1 MRMAEPFL
9 GPDFL
14 LPNEPARRLYRD
26 YAAGQPIFDYH
37 CHLPVRE
44 IADNRA
50 FPTITQTWLGGDH
63 YKWRAMRALG
73 VDERLITGDAGDYEK
88 FAAWAA
94 AVPYTVR
101 NPLYHWTHLELRTPF
116 GIDDLLSPATAES
129 IYRACNERLREP
141 ELRTHGLL
149 RTMNVR
155 VVCTTDDPADSL
167 EHHGR
172 IRRAGAPC
180 TVVPGFRA
188 DHALA
193 VDDPERLNGWLACLS
208 ERVGAEIT
216 DYDGM
221 LAALARR
228 HADFH
233 AAGCR
238 LSDHGLEALDAEPYT
253 AREVEGTFRRA
264 AQGQA
269 AGPEA
274 ARKYRSAVLFEMA
287 RMDAAAGWTQQFH
300 LGALRN
306 TNRRGF
312 RALGRDAGYD
322 TIGDPPSARSM
333 ARFFDR
339 LEQAGALPRTIL
351 YNLDPAQN
359 DLFAAMIG
367 NFQGADPHGRAV
379 RGRMQF
385 GTAWWFND
393 QIDGMTRQLDALSNS
408 GLLSCFVGMVTDS
421 RSFLSYPRHDY
432 FRRLLCGILGD
443 EIERGLLPADFDLL
457 GGIVA
462 DICYGNA
469 CRYFGIES

>member
-1 MRMAEPFL
+1 MDELFL
-9 GPDFL
+9 GPNFL
-14 LPNEPARRLYRD
+14 LPNESARRLYCD

-37 CHLPVRE
+37 CHLPVQDIAENRE
-44 IADNRA
+44 FEN
-50 FPTITQTWLGGDH
+50 ITQIWLGGDH

-73 VDERLITGDAGDYEK
+73 IDEQLITGDASDYEK
-88 FAAWAA
+88 FLAWAE

-101 NPLYHWTHLELRTPF
+101 NPLYHWTHMELRRPF
-116 GIDDLLSPATAES
+116 GVEKLLSPKTADS
-129 IYRACNERLREP
+129 IYRACNDRLRQP

-149 RTMNVR
+149 RMMNVR

-167 EHHGR
+167 EYHDLIQKSGS
-172 IRRAGAPC
+172 PC
-180 TVVPGFRA
+180 LVVPGFRA

-193 VDDPERLNGWLACLS
+193 VDDPERLNNWLL
-208 ERVGAEIT
+208 ELGQRVGREIV
-216 DYDGM
+216 DYNEM
-221 LAALARR
+221 LSALAER

-238 LSDHGLEALDAEPYT
+238 LSDHGLESLDAESYAT
-253 AREVEGTFRRA
+253 KDVEETFLRA
-264 AQGQA
+264 FQGQA
-269 AGPEA
+269 ADPDS
-274 ARKYRSAVLFEMA
+274 ARKYRSALLYEMA
-287 RMDAAAGWTQQFH
+287 CMDAEAGWVQQFH

-306 TNRRGF
+306 VNRRGF
-312 RALGRDAGYD
+312 EALGRDSGYD
-322 TIGDPPSARSM
+322 SIGDLPSARPM

-339 LEQAGALPRTIL
+339 LEQVGKLPKTIL

-367 NFQGADPHGRAV
+367 NFQGGGI

-393 QIDGMTRQLDALSNS
+393 QIDGMTRQMEALSNN

-432 FRRLLCGILGD
+432 FRRLLCGVLGD

-457 GGIVA
+457 GGIVT

-469 CRYFGIES
+469 EQYFGINF

>member
-1 MRMAEPFL
+1 MAEPFL

-14 LPNEPARRLYRD
+14 LPNESARRLYRE
-26 YAAGQPIFDYH
+26 YAADQPIFDYH
-37 CHLPVRE
+37 CHLPVQE
-44 IADNRA
+44 IADNRD
-50 FPTITQTWLGGDH
+50 FPTITQVWLGGDH

-73 VDERLITGDAGDYEK
+73 IDERLITGDGGDYEK
-88 FAAWAA
+88 FAAWAE

-101 NPLYHWTHLELRTPF
+101 NPLYHWTHMELRRPF
-116 GIDDLLSPATAES
+116 EVDEMLSPRTAER
-129 IYRACNERLREP
+129 IYRACNDRLRQP

-149 RTMNVR
+149 RMMNVR

-167 EHHGR
+167 EHHER
-172 IRRAGAPC
+172 IRQSGAPC

-193 VDDPERLNGWLACLS
+193 VDDPERLNGWLADLGQ
-208 ERVGAEIT
+208 RVGREIT
-216 DYDGM
+216 GYDGM
-221 LAALARR
+221 LAALAER
-228 HADFH
+228 HAEFH

-238 LSDHGLEALDAEPYT
+238 LSDHGLEVLDAEPYT
-253 AREVEGTFRRA
+253 EREVERIFREAVR
-264 AQGQA
+264 GQA
-269 AGPEA
+269 ADPEA
-274 ARKYRSAVLFEMA
+274 ARRYRSAVLYEMA
-287 RMDAAAGWTQQFH
+287 CMDADAGWVQQFH

-312 RALGRDAGYD
+312 EALGRDSGYD
-322 TIGDPPSARSM
+322 SIGDPPSARSM

-339 LEQAGALPRTIL
+339 LEHAGKLPKTIL

-367 NFQGADPHGRAV
+367 NFQGPDPQGRAV

-385 GTAWWFND
+385 GTAWWYND
-393 QIDGMTRQLDALSNS
+393 QIDGMTRQMEALSNS

-443 EIERGLLPADFDLL
+443 EMERGLLPADFELL

-469 CRYFGIES
+469 ERYFGIES